1 MPVRQIRSCEYSRG
15 RRMILR
21 LRCVNPVAADV
32 SPLIIPA
39 GEKFEPTH
47 VGCYDEINKRPARQ
61 SGSLCAGSLFRHAAI
76 LRGKFGDVNSA
87 FTACR
92 RGRQRAA
99 FSVPP
104 AGSWMKSARGLA
116 QSKTLREVRRP
127 LERASVLDCGGPPPL
142 SIQGAAWP
150 NPLPMAW
157 KNSGPKVNCQAT

>member
-1 MPVRQIRSCEYSRG
+1 MPVRQIRSREYSRG

-39 GEKFEPTH
+39 GEKFEPTQI
-47 VGCYDEINKRPARQ
+47 GCYDEINKRPARQ

-87 FTACR
+87 FTSCR

-104 AGSWMKSARGLA
+104 AGSWRKSARGLA

-127 LERASVLDCGGPPPL
+127 LENAPASWTAVALHRFRFKAQHGRTRCRWHGKIPGRR
-142 SIQGAAWP
+142 
-150 NPLPMAW
+150 
-157 KNSGPKVNCQAT
+157 